1 MAVTV
6 ARLILTANQ
15 TDEFRMSEFASRRVM
30 MVDTQVRPSDVTK
43 FPIIDAMLTVPRETF
58 VPEDKREAAYMGENL
73 PLGPGR
79 VVLEAR
85 TMAKLLDALDIQP
98 GELVLDIGCGL
109 GYSAAVIA
117 RLGETVV
124 AVEEDE
130 TLAAEAQRLLSDEG
144 VDNAVVVVGKL
155 AEGSAKCAPYDVIT
169 IEGGVETV
177 PEAVLAQ
184 LKDGG
189 RIGALFMDGAVGTAR
204 IGYKT
209 DGRMS
214 WRQVFNAAAPVLPGF
229 HAVRSFIL

>member
-1 MAVTV
+1 
-6 ARLILTANQ
+6 
-15 TDEFRMSEFASRRVM
+15 MSEFATRRVM

-73 PLGPGR
+73 TLGPGR

-85 TMAKLLDALDIQP
+85 TLAKLLDALDIQP
-98 GELVLDIGCGL
+98 GL

-130 TLAAEAQRLLSDEG
+130 TLAAEAQRLLSEEG
-144 VDNAVVVVGKL
+144 VDNAVVVTGTL
-155 AEGSAKCAPYDVIT
+155 TEGSAKNAPYDVIT
-169 IEGGVETV
+169 VEGGVETM
-177 PEAVLAQ
+177 PEAILAQ

-189 RIGALFMDGAVGTAR
+189 RIGAIFMEGAVGTAR

-209 DGRMS
+209 EGRVT
-214 WRQVFNAAAPVLPGF
+214 WRQVFNASAPVLPGF
-229 HAVRSFIL
+229 QAKRSFVL